1 MKHASIGSLVTFAFL
16 FAFAAACS
24 ASPAGRLAA
33 LRYDEV
39 LGQDKMPAISYTL
52 SGNADEPNL
61 QRIVEIRTP
70 DYLVELLRRAYAGAR
85 RMPKEGPDAHPDE
98 LHLDIYMRR
107 AQRHIP
113 ITLTTGLLFLCT
125 IGIAPAY
132 CYEETY
138 LDVRVVRSGELR
150 KQYVYV
156 DGVTTWY
163 ELFLLPWAF
172 TSDPSDVTLKTMENM
187 LLHFVTDMRRDMP
200 EILR

>member
-1 MKHASIGSLVTFAFL
+1 MVRTAKKLVLFLVTITAV
-16 FAFAAACS
+16 AACA
-24 ASPAGRLAA
+24 ASPAGRLAE

-39 LGQDKMPAISYTL
+39 LRQDKMPAISYML

-61 QRIVEIRTP
+61 QRIVEIRAP

-85 RMPKEGPDAHPDE
+85 RVTAEGPDAHPDD

-125 IGIAPAY
+125 VGISPAY

-138 LDVRVVRSGELR
+138 LDVRVVRGGQLR
-150 KQYVYV
+150 RQYVYT

-172 TSDPSDVTLKTMENM
+172 SEDPSDVTVRTMENL
-187 LLHFVTDMRRDMP
+187 LLHFVTEMRRDLP

>member
-1 MKHASIGSLVTFAFL
+1 MIRVTRGIWLFL
-16 FAFAAACS
+16 LISVVAAACS
-24 ASPAGRLAA
+24 ASPAGRLPE

-39 LGQDKMPAISYTL
+39 LRQDKLPAISYTL

-61 QRIVEIRTP
+61 QRIVEIRSP
-70 DYLVELLRRAYAGAR
+70 DYLVELLRRAFAGAR
-85 RMPKEGPDAHPDE
+85 RVPAEGPDAHPDD

-125 IGIAPAY
+125 AGIAPAY

-138 LDVRVVRSGELR
+138 LDVRVVRGGKLQ
-150 KQYVYV
+150 KQYVFV

-172 TSDPSDVTLKTMENM
+172 SEDPSDVTVRTMENM
-187 LLHFVTDMRRDMP
+187 LLHFVCEMRRDMP
-200 EILR
+200 ETAK